1 MVGSRQGVPTIF
13 FGRILAYDEGEP
25 DVRQAPVYGKTWKV
39 AGEDGVKFSTVMGN
53 SQKLDGGAMFGN
65 APKALWSRWV
75 ETDDQNR
82 IDLACRALLVETENH
97 KILFETGIGAY
108 MAPKFKDRFG
118 VQESQHVLLE
128 SLRALDLDHSDMTA
142 VVVSHLHFDHAGGL
156 LSAWEEGQKPQLL
169 FPKAQFYVGEG
180 AWARA
185 CDPHPRDRASFIPE
199 LPGLLTDSGR
209 LNKMK
214 AQDVLRFDDLSVQF
228 YESEGHTPGM
238 LLADL
243 RWGDGRRLVFGA
255 DLIPGR
261 PWVHLPITMGYDR
274 FPERLI
280 DEKRVLLDGLHREA
294 GWLYYTHDA
303 GASLSRIGF
312 DPEKKK
318 YSAQEPQE
326 CLVRASLA

>member
-1 MVGSRQGVPTIF
+1 M
-13 FGRILAYDEGEP
+13 
-25 DVRQAPVYGKTWKV
+25 
-39 AGEDGVKFSTVMGN
+39 KFSTVMGN
-53 SQKLDGGAMFGN
+53 CQKLDGGAMFGN

-82 IDLACRALLVETENH
+82 IDLACRALLVETDNH

-118 VQESQHVLLE
+118 VQEAHHVLLE
-128 SLRALDLDHSDMTA
+128 SLAALDLDHGDITA

-156 LSAWEEGQKPQLL
+156 LSAWQDGAAPQLL
-169 FPKAQFYVGEG
+169 FPNAQFYVGEG

-199 LPGLLTDSGR
+199 LPGLLTATGR
-209 LNKMK
+209 LHIV
-214 AQDVLRFDDLSVQF
+214 AATDVLEFDELAVHF

-243 RWGDGRRLVFGA
+243 RWGDTQRLVFGA

-280 DEKRVLLDGLHREA
+280 DEKRVLLEGLHRER

-303 GASLSRIGF
+303 GASLSRIAF
-312 DPEKKK
+312 DAEKKK
-318 YSAQEPQE
+318 YSASEAQEH
-326 CLVRASLA
+326 LVRAGLS